1 MEKIK
6 NIFNKYCAVLAFG
19 SPIVWPFIFVYIV
32 KLLTFLPFVNPPFVN
47 LMCLRSSGISQL
59 FLSYVLLLIPSW
71 VGLFISKKK
80 RYYVA
85 SIIGFGTFW
94 AVGVF
99 AYYGMNCGID
109 WSQK

>member
-1 MEKIK
+1 MEKIR
-6 NIFNKYCAVLAFG
+6 NFFNKHYAVLAFG
-19 SPIVWPFIFVYIV
+19 SPIVWPFIYGYTA
-32 KLLTFLPFVNPPFVN
+32 KLLTFLPFAN
-47 LMCLRSSGISQL
+47 LYFFFPICLRSSGISQL
-59 FLSYVLLLIPSW
+59 FISYVLLLIPSW

-80 RYYVA
+80 KYYVA